1 MRELTEMHALGI
13 ELREARPE
21 DGRFMHALVERCGTL
36 EQNSPYAYVLLAD
49 HFGGTSVVATSEGK
63 LVGMALG
70 YRPPTRPDAI
80 FVWQIGVDPSM
91 RGRGLG
97 IALLDAFTRTAG
109 AKSARFLEAT
119 VAPSNVASRALFGA
133 FARKRETEICVE
145 GGYPASLF
153 PNGHEPEER
162 LRIGPFSQ

>member
-1 MRELTEMHALGI
+1 MRKLTEMHASGI
-13 ELREARPE
+13 ELRGARPE
-21 DGRFMHALVERCGTL
+21 DGRLMHALVGRCGTL

-49 HFGGTSVVATSEGK
+49 HFGGTSIVAISAGN

-70 YRPPTRPDAI
+70 YRPPTRPDVL

-97 IALLDAFTRTAG
+97 IALLDTCTRTPG
-109 AKSARFLEAT
+109 AENARFLEAT
-119 VAPSNVASRALFGA
+119 VAPSNVASRALFEA

-153 PNGHEPEER
+153 PDGHEPEER